1 MIMRNEA
8 LSDIA
13 RLLEIFGHHIYDE
26 SSSLSNENIW
36 EKELIGPLKPI
47 LEDLNKKSKYLSID
61 TLIEIKECLSKLDT
75 GLLNFKTQTI
85 VEGSD
90 LSSLKQQ
97 ITRIKYLLNS
107 RYEFYYGYTYSID
120 DIKVLT
126 EILKSRIIKER
137 INFPN
142 VIDETINK
150 IINNNKVSVDLNYLA
165 EIIIKTINSTIGV
178 YKEEASIQIR
188 GFYNEIKALALTLEQ
203 DRFQQKTEEITEQV
217 DETFRKLNLEQNIG
231 LITLFDSEAKKYSP
245 RIKLYTRF
253 IIILFCL
260 ISVSILL
267 KLFTAKNNFEL
278 HNFMLFLA
286 FITSLSAFLAFL
298 LRERSR
304 LYNLETYCR
313 KNYLELSAL
322 PPYMAGLNEEQS
334 QKLKIDLSNR
344 YFRGHDNIE
353 NNNEQ
358 SSQIL
363 VLTDIVKS
371 LIENNTK
378 K

>member
-1 MIMRNEA
+1 MRNEA

>member
-231 LITLFDSEAKKYSP
+231 LITLFNSEAKKYSP
-245 RIKLYTRF
+245 RIELYTRF

-344 YFRGHDNIE
+344 Y
-353 NNNEQ
+353 
-358 SSQIL
+358 L
-363 VLTDIVKS
+363 VVYQKVC
-371 LIENNTK
+371 
-378 K
+378 